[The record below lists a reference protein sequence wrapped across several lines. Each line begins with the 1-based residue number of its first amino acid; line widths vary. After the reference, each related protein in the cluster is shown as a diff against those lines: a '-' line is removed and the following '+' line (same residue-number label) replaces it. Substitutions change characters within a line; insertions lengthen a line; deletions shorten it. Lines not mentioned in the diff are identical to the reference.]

1 VTAAY
6 RPGTDWQVTAVA
18 KVTDGDT
25 VRLFRRKVYEQG
37 PYPSSDGM
45 RARQIVYFEDD
56 PEQSPNGVAIR
67 LITLDTPERGQP
79 GYAEAREDVARWLLA
94 HEGRLRVETW
104 PGGGF
109 DRLLGDVYVEG
120 DRSNTLS
127 QFMLRDANHG
137 LGWDPYVAGGA
148 S

>member
-18 KVTDGDT
+18 KVTDGDSL
-25 VRLFRRKVYEQG
+25 RLFRRRVFEDSCV
-37 PYPSSDGM
+37 PVADGLRLQQ
-45 RARQIVYFEDD
+45 RACIEDD

-79 GYAEAREDVARWLLA
+79 GYAEAREDVATWLLA

-120 DRSNTLS
+120 DRSDSLS
-127 QFMLRDANHG
+127 QWMLRYGNHG